1 MFDFIQT
8 QEQEKL
14 GKLITNVNLM
24 TSQLELHYLEDTDNE
39 IVFRAREMSEMV
51 NEMYLFTR
59 LVLSDTYCITL
70 FNNINF
76 TLFFVQMYIF
86 DTKLLTSFSSTMNWC
101 MHYMLLSFHAVVL
114 NKCNIIRQDL
124 ECKNKTECQKW
135 GEKADIFWGTFL
147 KKIWK
152 LGNANLAP
160 ISSETE

>member
-59 LVLSDTYCITL
+59 LGLGDIYCIML

-76 TLFFVQMYIF
+76 TVFFVQMYVF
-86 DTKLLTSFSSTMNWC
+86 DTKLLTSFSSTM
-101 MHYMLLSFHAVVL
+101 
-114 NKCNIIRQDL
+114 K
-124 ECKNKTECQKW
+124 
-135 GEKADIFWGTFL
+135 
-147 KKIWK
+147 
-152 LGNANLAP
+152 
-160 ISSETE
+160 

>member
-59 LVLSDTYCITL
+59 LVHSDTYCITL

-76 TLFFVQMYIF
+76 TVFFVQMYVF
-86 DTKLLTSFSSTMNWC
+86 DTKLLTTFSPTMNWC
-101 MHYMLLSFHAVVL
+101 MHYMLLSFHTDVL

-124 ECKNKTECQKW
+124 ECSKKTECEKW
-135 GEKADIFWGTFL
+135 EENADVF
-147 KKIWK
+147 
-152 LGNANLAP
+152 
-160 ISSETE
+160 

>member
-59 LVLSDTYCITL
+59 LVLIIDTCCITL
-70 FNNINF
+70 FSNINF
-76 TLFFVQMYIF
+76 TVFFVQMYVF
-86 DTKLLTSFSSTMNWC
+86 DTKLLTSFSSTMN
-101 MHYMLLSFHAVVL
+101 
-114 NKCNIIRQDL
+114 
-124 ECKNKTECQKW
+124 
-135 GEKADIFWGTFL
+135 
-147 KKIWK
+147 
-152 LGNANLAP
+152 
-160 ISSETE
+160 